1 MVYGLMFLKLGYN
14 QGKTREHWLD
24 QEQEETQ
31 DMNQSSKITL
41 YALDCGAV
49 NWRLYRM
56 EYHYGGEG
64 AQHVTSPLSAPLSS
78 FKDRRLPAVLTL
90 NEDGSEAAAIGEVS
104 LGHVEDESIRHRVR
118 EFFKPSIG
126 SHLLEDPLPHQ
137 KRYSHFQ
144 ALLYTRLLL
153 TTLLQQIQ
161 EEKNLHQPFDEQVH
175 FMFSY
180 PDSWETAHEGK
191 LFDDFSHIV
200 LECFPPELCEQ
211 VHFVPE
217 SEGVVLGLRQQ
228 KLLNQL
234 HAQEFNLIVD
244 VGGSTTTIY
253 ARKFDPETGDLV
265 NVDVYQEPFGGGLYD
280 AVLAKYLSDSLDI
293 TPDALASDP
302 AAFVTLRLLGQE
314 LKESLSDQILEKS
327 GNKQVKEERM
337 ITLVTRDGRVFRSYL
352 ELDRQHFEKIC
363 RHLDQKFQQ
372 VISRGLESMELEEE
386 EVGRVILIGGGFHL
400 PGLVQELQARFGS
413 NKIILPDHPEEVIVR
428 GIGLSFADEAVEWPE
443 GEFQPG
449 EPSSWKLVDDEG
461 NLIPLDREIIIVG
474 RSKEADLQLRSTKVS
489 RSHALFKLEK
499 GELLLTDLGS
509 KNGTLVNEY
518 PLEAKKTHLLQGGD
532 QLTFADKRFTLI
544 EE

>member
-1 MVYGLMFLKLGYN
+1 MVYGLILLNLGYN
-14 QGKTREHWLD
+14 QGKTREHWPD

-56 EYHYGGEG
+56 EYHYGEEG

-104 LGHVEDESIRHRVR
+104 LGHIEDESIRHRVR

-126 SHLLEDPLPHQ
+126 SHLLKDPLPHQ

-180 PDSWETAHEGK
+180 PDSWKNDHEGK

-228 KLLNQL
+228 RLLSQL

-244 VGGSTTTIY
+244 VGGSKTTIY
-253 ARKFDPETGDLV
+253 ARKFDPETGDLL
-265 NVDVYQEPFGGGLYD
+265 NVDIYHEPFGGGLYD
-280 AVLAKYLSDSLDI
+280 AVLAKYLSDSLEI

-314 LKESLSDQILEKS
+314 LKESLSDQIMEES
-327 GNKQVKEERM
+327 GNEQVKEERM
-337 ITLVTRDGRVFRSYL
+337 ITLVTRDEQVFRSYL

-372 VISRGLESMELEEE
+372 VISRGLESMELGEE

-400 PGLVQELQARFGS
+400 PGLVQDLRARFGS
-413 NKIILPDHPEEVIVR
+413 KKIILPDHPEEVIVR

-443 GEFQPG
+443 REFLPAAT
-449 EPSSWKLVDDEG
+449 SSWKLVDDEG

-474 RSKEADLQLRSTKVS
+474 RSKEADLQLMSTKVS

-509 KNGTLVNEY
+509 KNGTMVNEY
-518 PLEAKKTHLLQGGD
+518 PLESKKPHLLQGGD